1 MQALYKVYAWFAK
14 LDIFFSQ
21 VHVFQAVQ
29 TDIISYKIYA
39 TAVLKTAK
47 FVQVPTHVHSV
58 VHICTKAIVYQSVL
72 LLPIKMQ
79 LITNARVARIQN
91 VKIVQ

>member
-21 VHVFQAVQ
+21 VHVFQVVQ

-47 FVQVPTHVHSV
+47 FVQVLTHAHSV
-58 VHICTKAIVYQSVL
+58 VHIHICTKAIVYQSVL
-72 LLPIKMQ
+72 LLPIKM
-79 LITNARVARIQN
+79 
-91 VKIVQ
+91 